1 MVSLQPKKKKN
12 RNVKVWHD
20 ICRYMD
26 VKELY
31 VSEGNVIGSTFVLT
45 ILENGVPNLTWYMGN
60 SKVEEKNPII
70 SKRYDGSMK
79 IEYGEPNLFGVR
91 QVLCF
96 IDSSGK
102 LENRWEKIK

>member
-1 MVSLQPKKKKN
+1 MG
-12 RNVKVWHD
+12 
-20 ICRYMD
+20 

-31 VSEGNVIGSTFVLT
+31 VSDGNVVDSTYVFM
-45 ILENGVPNLTWYMGN
+45 ILEDGTPSLTWYMGN
-60 SKVEEKNPII
+60 QKVEEYNPTI

-96 IDSSGK
+96 IDSSGQ
-102 LENRWEKIK
+102 LEERWDRIK